1 MPAMLFYAGLARL
14 AGARVSGLLGIS
26 RLIDAVNERIGKITA
41 WAIVVAVL
49 VSAVNAIIR
58 KVFGTSSNAWLELQW
73 YLFGAVFM
81 LCAAWTLKAN
91 EHIRIDIVSNL
102 LSQRARNVIE
112 LVGHLL
118 FLLPFVTLMVWLC
131 WPFFWLSY
139 RTNEYSSNAGG
150 LIVWPAK
157 GLILLG
163 FIILFLQW
171 ASELIKRIAIMRGEL
186 ADEYAAGG
194 HQAAAEAEA
203 ERLLA
208 ELAATGAVEVPP
220 GVAAP
225 PPPQSGTAK
234 RAG

>member
-1 MPAMLFYAGLARL
+1 MGTRVPA
-14 AGARVSGLLGIS
+14 LLGFS
-26 RLIDAVNERIGKITA
+26 RAVDTLNERIGQTAA
-41 WAIVVAVL
+41 WAVFVAII
-49 VSAVNAIIR
+49 VSAANAIIR

-186 ADEYAAGG
+186 EDVHAAGG

-208 ELAATGAVEVPP
+208 ELAAAGAVEGPP
-220 GVAAP
+220 GTLES
-225 PPPQSGTAK
+225 PPPQSGVT
-234 RAG
+234 RIPD